1 MERQAD
7 MTHLKGNNALGKEA
21 LYYDKAPLSFWER
34 QSQTKESQWVIKAF
48 CRSNQGAAYE
58 RDEMNM
64 RKNITSAGGFMKNFS
79 SIPKIMEGEVKS

>member
-1 MERQAD
+1 MERRAD

-48 CRSNQGAAYE
+48 CRSNQG
-58 RDEMNM
+58 R
-64 RKNITSAGGFMKNFS
+64 G
-79 SIPKIMEGEVKS
+79 V

>member
-1 MERQAD
+1 LQGKSSLLLHATKAALMERQAD

-48 CRSNQGAAYE
+48 CRSNQG
-58 RDEMNM
+58 R
-64 RKNITSAGGFMKNFS
+64 G
-79 SIPKIMEGEVKS
+79 V